1 MLKVSYLKYKR
12 LYILNKLIYLSIN
25 FLKSNLVCH
34 NISWKI
40 LDLEKDKDMKGDHTK
55 EERNKM
61 QMESQ
66 IAREGNRALPSKKGK
81 RVNVQ
86 IQNSSLIRPSHNSVE
101 EINPPIV
108 HGYKEGREY

>member
-1 MLKVSYLKYKR
+1 M
-12 LYILNKLIYLSIN
+12 
-25 FLKSNLVCH
+25 CH

-40 LDLEKDKDMKGDHTK
+40 LDLEKDKDMEGDHTK

-61 QMESQ
+61 QMESH

-81 RVNVQ
+81 RANVQ

-101 EINPPIV
+101 EINLPIV
-108 HGYKEGREY
+108 HADKEGREYQSAQIRNKDISRKEYSGGRGKQARADDEH